1 MTLSFRDYLYNTV
14 YDLRDAEATI
24 KKAMNA
30 AAMNRPQTLFPPG
43 QHKWEVG
50 SASLNCM
57 IESFESNALLAYGGW
72 MESLSAMLRFNQN
85 YKKVSFMVDLYLRE
99 TDAQGHTALYDQGD
113 CYLIC

>member
-14 YDLRDAEATI
+14 YNPRDAEATI
-24 KKAMNA
+24 KKAINA
-30 AAMNRPQTLFPPG
+30 AATNRPQTRFPPG
-43 QHKWEVG
+43 RHKWEVG
-50 SASLNCM
+50 SASLDCL
-57 IESFESNALLAYGGW
+57 IESSTSNAFLTYGGW

-85 YKKVSFMVDLYLRE
+85 YKKVSFAVDLYLRE